1 MFLPIIKTI
10 NKNNK
15 IIEDA
20 MDFMNTSL
28 FEIDNN
34 KTKSHEN
41 TWLTR
46 SQVFEREKK
55 KAYKMNTNVINIWS
69 NFNPA
74 TCHVFITSQS
84 QMPPPIN
91 MFESSSNDSALLN
104 NQNTNEN

>member
-41 TWLTR
+41 T
-46 SQVFEREKK
+46 
-55 KAYKMNTNVINIWS
+55 
-69 NFNPA
+69 
-74 TCHVFITSQS
+74 
-84 QMPPPIN
+84 
-91 MFESSSNDSALLN
+91 
-104 NQNTNEN
+104 